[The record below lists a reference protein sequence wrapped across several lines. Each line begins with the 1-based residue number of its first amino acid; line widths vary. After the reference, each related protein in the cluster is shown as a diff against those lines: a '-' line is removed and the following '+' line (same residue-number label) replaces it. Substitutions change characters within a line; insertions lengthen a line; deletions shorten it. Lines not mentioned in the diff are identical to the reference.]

1 MPDKNST
8 ARIHVSGNTG
18 NIMSGSMPHTTH
30 TLTVVIFIDTSL
42 CGKVCRFRTPLSGGD
57 FVLYGADSRF
67 FT

>member
-1 MPDKNST
+1 
-8 ARIHVSGNTG
+8 
-18 NIMSGSMPHTTH
+18 MPHTTH